1 MNQRLIIMLLLLAAS
16 SLAVGE
22 TKDSDAPA
30 AATPAAA
37 EAARGEPSANKEP
50 SADNKPSAD
59 GTASDDVAVS
69 AKRGA
74 LKNPAS
80 TMGQLPLEELRIF
93 AEAFDRISKAYVEEV
108 DDKTLLNNAIRGL
121 LDQLDPH
128 SAFLDSKTFERLQES
143 TTGNYGGLGIEIGT
157 EEGLIKVVTPIDDT
171 PAAKAGILPGDLIVQ
186 IEGQSIRSMGVSEA
200 VEIMRGAPGSSVTL
214 SVVRQ
219 GEPNPIEITLTRE
232 VINIASV
239 RQRLLEPYFGY
250 IRVAQFQADTG
261 SEVATAIEKLESET
275 PLKGLI
281 IDLRNN
287 PGGVLQAAVALSD
300 LFIREG
306 LIVYTEGRLENAAIK
321 YRASDKSVLEGV
333 PLVILVNEGS
343 ASASEIVAGALQD
356 HGRAII
362 MGTRTF
368 GKGSVQT
375 VLQLT
380 SDKAIK
386 LTTALYFTPLG
397 RSIQA
402 EGIAPDLWI
411 DRSTVTKIKSN
422 PFRLKEKDLPGHL
435 NAPTTEQ
442 GLEENSAQP
451 EAAFANDFQLREAL
465 TLLKGIN
472 ILSDKNKSTD
482 TL

>member
-1 MNQRLIIMLLLLAAS
+1 
-16 SLAVGE
+16 
-22 TKDSDAPA
+22 
-30 AATPAAA
+30 
-37 EAARGEPSANKEP
+37 
-50 SADNKPSAD
+50 
-59 GTASDDVAVS
+59 
-69 AKRGA
+69 
-74 LKNPAS
+74 
-80 TMGQLPLEELRIF
+80 
-93 AEAFDRISKAYVEEV
+93 
-108 DDKTLLNNAIRGL
+108 
-121 LDQLDPH
+121 LDPH

-200 VEIMRGAPGSSVTL
+200 VEIMRGAPGSTVTL

-219 GEPNPIEITLTRE
+219 GESNPIEITLTRE

-261 SEVATAIEKLESET
+261 SEVAAAIEKLESET

-306 LIVYTEGRLENAAIK
+306 LIVYTEGRLENAAMK
-321 YRASDKSVLEGV
+321 YRASESSVLEGV
-333 PLVILVNEGS
+333 PLVVLVNEGS

-402 EGIAPDLWI
+402 EGIVPDLWI

-435 NAPTTEQ
+435 NAPTTGDASEDD
-442 GLEENSAQP
+442 STQP
-451 EAAFANDFQLREAL
+451 EESFANDFQLREAL

-472 ILSDKNKSTD
+472 ILSNKDKSID
-482 TL
+482 RL